1 MTLLATLRYQQRNRA
16 RIVLGLLAI
25 VWLNLTL
32 QGCAIASPD
41 TPLVDR
47 PVASSELDSS
57 RTHSSHAQPEQCPF
71 CEHERC
77 TECAACDGPVAAGV
91 KAETRVPES
100 TQIESTAAVA
110 VDEFDLAVNILD
122 NSPVRP
128 TYRAVAA
135 AVPFNIQYC
144 VYVI

>member
-1 MTLLATLRYQQRNRA
+1 
-16 RIVLGLLAI
+16 VLGLLVV

-77 TECAACDGPVAAGV
+77 TEGTPCDGPVTAGT
-91 KAETRVPES
+91 KAETRLSE
-100 TQIESTAAVA
+100 THELESTAAVA
-110 VDEFDLAVNILD
+110 VDDVDHAVNTPD
-122 NSPVRP
+122 TSPVRP
-128 TYRAVAA
+128 TYRAVTA
-135 AVPFNIQYC
+135 AVPLNIQYC
-144 VYVI
+144 VYLI